1 MKIFPRQKKILFSF
15 TKSKTCNPPLY
26 TLSFLYKETPHF
38 FKTFGFLSPFGTKC
52 TIYPLIIIPLDGFKF
67 YLYVGLEIW
76 RGLLWQTDNNKFLEP
91 PNSAKWNGYFT
102 GIIKRNTNAIEKE
115 YFRSVYCNRNVI
127 DYIYFD
133 PVIMITFWLHLD
145 YFSSF
150 WLILS

>member
-1 MKIFPRQKKILFSF
+1 MQQTFFFYWPLSLKGVEGHRIHIFIHLSELVSDIFFSMVIDF
-15 TKSKTCNPPLY
+15 K
-26 TLSFLYKETPHF
+26 
-38 FKTFGFLSPFGTKC
+38 KTFM
-52 TIYPLIIIPLDGFKF
+52 PLWKGVDGFKF
-67 YLYVGLEIW
+67 YLYVGFEIW
-76 RGLLWQTDNNKFLEP
+76 RGFLWQTDNKKFLEP

-102 GIIKRNTNAIEKE
+102 SIIERNTNAIEKE